1 MPSGSR
7 SAPTA
12 AWWPRPATARST
24 ASRPSRG
31 GHTGPMPTDDDEMQ
45 AAINA
50 YSQKGQRNPTA
61 DRIATVLLL
70 ATQAFLVAVTVG
82 LLGLFVMGTDPCG
95 TQKCGDPA
103 WIDRA
108 MVLGIGGGVVLV
120 VIALVVA
127 IRRLAK
133 RRTAFFVPLLG
144 CVAQVALAVGAAAM
158 ETLAGPV

>member
-1 MPSGSR
+1 
-7 SAPTA
+7 
-12 AWWPRPATARST
+12 
-24 ASRPSRG
+24 
-31 GHTGPMPTDDDEMQ
+31 MPTDDEMQ
-45 AAINA
+45 AAITA
-50 YSQKGQRNPTA
+50 YSHEGQRNPTA

-70 ATQAFLVAVTVG
+70 AAQAFLIAVTVG

-95 TQKCGDPA
+95 TRKCGDPA

-108 MVLGIGGGVVLV
+108 MVLGIGGGVVLF